1 MRVSPARVLLGA
13 VTSALVLTGCGS
25 TSTTPSSDE
34 PGDCTAKLR
43 IGDTTYA
50 FREDAVTSHPE
61 PVEPFAAGEILDCDA
76 KVVDTATAVQMGG
89 VPVSVAVAVVEGWP
103 GIYVAEGVA
112 PSAWPDR
119 LRR

>member
-1 MRVSPARVLLGA
+1 MSPARVSLRSVACL
-13 VTSALVLTGCGS
+13 LVLAGCGS
-25 TSTTPSSDE
+25 TTTTPSSDE

-50 FREDAVTSHPE
+50 FHEDAVTSHPA
-61 PVEPFAAGEILDCDA
+61 PVKPLAAGEILDCDG
-76 KVVDTATAVQMGG
+76 KVVDTATPVQMRG

-112 PSAWPDR
+112 PSTWPDR